1 MKFSE
6 LKIFYKE
13 NYGIKQLTDIAKDL
27 DVSPQ
32 AINNWKIRD
41 QVPHKIAL
49 KIREEHKDRALTQN
63 SRTKNNYT
71 NQQLSYS
78 DDGFTFLELYDIIK
92 KNIHIIIIIPTILC
106 TFAIIKALFFMES
119 IYTSSSSLL
128 PINSESSISK
138 VSGIAS
144 QFGFSIPGVKNNVKM
159 VYPEII
165 KSRTLAKK
173 MLFKKFNTKKFG
185 KNQTLL
191 KLIMHRNERAPVGL
205 DTLILNGMNE
215 FIKMVNVEDNPQN
228 GIVTISVD
236 SYEPEL
242 ANDILRALINELD
255 LHQKQFKTEQIVKKR
270 IFIEERIKDI
280 YKSLLTLE
288 ESVKNFRIQNRKYI
302 ESPTLLLEFERLM
315 RETEVQKQLYITLK
329 SELEMTQIREV
340 EKSDI
345 FHILDEPEIPLKRSR
360 PNKKRYVL
368 LAGFLGIGLGLFI
381 SFTREWYYL
390 HFKK

>member
-1 MKFSE
+1 
-6 LKIFYKE
+6 
-13 NYGIKQLTDIAKDL
+13 
-27 DVSPQ
+27 
-32 AINNWKIRD
+32 
-41 QVPHKIAL
+41 
-49 KIREEHKDRALTQN
+49 
-63 SRTKNNYT
+63 
-71 NQQLSYS
+71 
-78 DDGFTFLELYDIIK
+78 
-92 KNIHIIIIIPTILC
+92 
-106 TFAIIKALFFMES
+106 
-119 IYTSSSSLL
+119 
-128 PINSESSISK
+128 
-138 VSGIAS
+138 
-144 QFGFSIPGVKNNVKM
+144 
-159 VYPEII
+159 
-165 KSRTLAKK
+165 

-242 ANDILRALINELD
+242 ATDILRALINELD

-280 YKSLLTLE
+280 NKSLLILE
-288 ESVKNFRIQNRKYI
+288 ESVKDFRIQNRKYI